1 MLYVRPLDC
10 LGVYMCFAKGFR
22 KIFSVFVAAALA
34 VSCTCV
40 GLVGCSRQDS
50 QPGSQ
55 GTKAGAT
62 SVRIG
67 TMPTED
73 ILPMWVA
80 EQEGLFSE
88 AGLSAQILTF
98 DSAQALSAAITAGE
112 VDMAMVDIMRAV
124 KLCEAG
130 APVVLEWVTLGTD
143 ASQGRFG
150 VLAPADAPYS
160 TLQELAAQAAQD
172 PDSLAAQGVGVAANT
187 VPEYVFDRLCEQAGL
202 DEGAIP
208 TQEVASLPE
217 RYSLMASG
225 KLAGAAL
232 PGSLLELGEA
242 NGMKL
247 LADDAMAAASATAA
261 SATAA
266 NATATNAAATSASA
280 TGASATSASATGA
293 SLNSGAS
300 SSEAVSTS
308 ANISQ
313 SVMVATQ
320 PFAQSSPETVQRVA
334 EVWDAAAQL
343 INSSPSSYIS
353 LLAEKANLNETIA
366 DSYPISTYPLALLPE
381 GGLAHPLSEY
391 VVPQIEWMRAK
402 GYSSHD
408 VSYSEATGELAV
420 EL

>member
-1 MLYVRPLDC
+1 MKKTASVLIAFVLMSAC
-10 LGVYMCFAKGFR
+10 LCMG
-22 KIFSVFVAAALA
+22 LA
-34 VSCTCV
+34 
-40 GLVGCSRQDS
+40 GCA
-50 QPGSQ
+50 GSGSGGQ
-55 GTKAGAT
+55 GENQSAQSSENSA
-62 SVRIG
+62 VRIG

-80 EQEGLFSE
+80 ESEGLFAE
-88 AGLSAQILTF
+88 AGLDAQIVSF

-124 KLCEAG
+124 KLCESG

-160 TLQELAAQAAQD
+160 TLQELAQQAAAD

-187 VPEYVFDRLCEQAGL
+187 VPEYVLDMLCEQAGL
-202 DEGAIP
+202 AEGAVP

-247 LADDAMAAASATAA
+247 LADDSNVVDGT
-261 SATAA
+261 
-266 NATATNAAATSASA
+266 
-280 TGASATSASATGA
+280 
-293 SLNSGAS
+293 
-300 SSEAVSTS
+300 
-308 ANISQ
+308 NISQ
-313 SVMVATQ
+313 SVMVATAA
-320 PFAQSSPETVQRVA
+320 FAQAYPETVLKVA
-334 EVWDAAAQL
+334 EVWDAAAAK
-343 INSSPSSYIS
+343 INADPSAYIS

-366 DSYPISTYPLALLPE
+366 DSYPISTYPLALQSSE
-381 GGLAHPLSEY
+381 LAHPAAEY
-391 VVPQIEWMRAK
+391 VTQQIEWMRAK
-402 GYSSHD
+402 GYSSHN
-408 VSYSEATGELAV
+408 VEYSEATGELSVDA
-420 EL
+420 